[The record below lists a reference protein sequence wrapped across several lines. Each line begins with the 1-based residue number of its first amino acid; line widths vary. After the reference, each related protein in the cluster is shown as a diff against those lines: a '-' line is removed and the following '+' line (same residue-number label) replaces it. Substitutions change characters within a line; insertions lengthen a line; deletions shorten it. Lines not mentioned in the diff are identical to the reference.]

1 VGAFALVRLRRGP
14 LIETNPRETPL
25 ATQNKSIVS
34 FAKLTSGME
43 MPNLLDVQ
51 LRAFQTLLQTE
62 AAIQEREDVGLERVF
77 NEIFPISDVNGNF
90 SLEFVRYGLG
100 EPKYDMEECMER
112 DMTYAAPLKA
122 TLRLIVWE
130 DGGDDRRPKD
140 IIEKEVYLGDL
151 PLLTPLGTFIING
164 AERVIVSQLHRSPGV
179 VFEETI
185 HPNGS
190 KLFNARIIPFRGSWV
205 EFTVDIHDVVA
216 VHIDKKKKFPA
227 SALLRAVGYSR
238 DADILSL
245 FFQKQA
251 VELAVLERETVR
263 EGRRGEVFHGFL
275 GEDVLDPDSL
285 EQGTARLFRDVVLP
299 GTGEVIERGAT
310 LTAESYTAFREAG
323 LWSLPVAPGQLL
335 GRAGDELSAEIIG
348 RLQRAGIE
356 RVQAFR
362 PGHLGGSALRATLAK
377 DPTRGTL
384 DALFAIHNLLR
395 PGTAP
400 APEVWTEEEFE
411 EGAGQV
417 MHIGDFVRL
426 WADEASQ
433 PAEPAPREIQRS
445 TEERMLRFAKER
457 GIKYVWE
464 SFREERTEK
473 AARSGRVLVFDLNRI
488 LQVYSA
494 VWRLLFQPR
503 AALVVGSEL
512 NGKPSAA
519 SDYGE
524 YSEESLNKRYDLGRV
539 GRYKINQR
547 LQTAFGALG
556 FTAPPAGMTALTA
569 QDVLA
574 ILYQLVELHE
584 GRGQTDD
591 IDHLGN
597 RRVRSVGELIANQFS
612 VGLSRMARLVRE
624 RMSIVSDP
632 DKINIDDLVNART
645 VSAVIQQFFG
655 SSQLSQF
662 MDQTNP
668 LAELTHKR
676 RLSALGP
683 GGLTRERAGFE
694 VRDVHYSHY
703 GRMCPIET
711 PEGPNIGLINSLTTF
726 SRINDLGF
734 IETPYRKVVR
744 AVARYPHKVKL
755 QEAVRLVIGERNRN
769 YAKAGE
775 EIDAVRGR
783 EVFKAMITGAEL
795 AEDVRD
801 WSEVFP
807 RLLAG
812 EILQRDW
819 DEEFAALPVL
829 ARRGDRITE
838 EIAQRIT
845 SQPVNLVR
853 VVSRRAGAEI
863 RGVAPETI
871 RNPIALPVRVFAPS
885 DSALLAV
892 PGTVLTEEVVERLY
906 QAQIEGLAEAEV
918 PHDLPERVGLDY
930 SDGIPALP
938 PESEV
943 GRVALVPAVILTHVT
958 PVVTTI
964 TAWLS
969 ANEEENAP
977 VAQANAPLTAENRFA
992 NEYVL
997 CRERGDFPLLRPDEI
1012 DYMDVAPDQLVSVA
1026 AALIPFLEHDDANR
1040 ALMGSNMQRQGVP
1053 LLFPEAPLV
1062 GTGLEETVARDSG
1075 AVVIA
1080 RRGGTVVEVTADHI
1094 VVDTGV
1100 NTTSTDGEPLR
1111 RLAQFDRY
1119 RLKKYW
1125 RTNQDTAIN
1134 QRPLVHVGQQVG
1146 RGDILADGAS
1156 TDRGELAL
1164 GRNLLVAFM
1173 PWYGHNFE
1181 DAIVLSERL
1190 VKDDVYTS
1198 IHIQELELQVRD
1210 TKRGMEEITREIPN
1224 VAEESLIDL
1233 DERGVVR
1240 IGARVKAGDI
1250 LVGKITPKGET
1261 ELSPEEKLLT
1271 AIFGEKAKDVKD
1283 SSLKVPPGVEGTVI
1297 DVKVFSRRIDD
1308 PLLEKEHGQKI
1319 GELRAFE
1326 RAEIG
1331 RISEARDEE
1340 LKDML
1345 RGKTVALFLKRGTVE
1360 PFLEE
1365 GTELGDEVLK
1375 ELDLTEVD
1383 LTTLKVTD
1391 RETNERLRRL
1401 IDEAK
1406 RRIERVRLRTEEQID
1421 KVFQPD
1427 ELPPGVV
1434 QLVKVYLAE
1443 KRKISVGDKMAGRH
1457 GNKGIIAR
1465 IVPEE
1470 DMPFLPDGT
1479 PVDVCLN
1486 PLGVPSRMNVGQI
1499 LETHLGWV
1507 ARVLGFEA
1515 KTPVFQGASE
1525 DEIGVLLRLAGVK
1538 WAAQALQV
1546 SGDAP
1551 EFDLEE
1557 ARAIIKALQ
1566 SLPADDE
1573 PRPMRGI
1580 GRPMDRVFDAQILA
1594 SDLAQKLREVGR
1606 FLAAAAEEVL
1616 RDGDQTVEEAFPAI
1630 AAHARSGENLNAAV
1644 EEFMQR
1650 AGLTPG
1656 AKVKL
1661 RDGRS
1666 GTEFSSPVSV
1676 GEIYMLKLSH
1686 LVDDKIHARS
1696 IGPYSLVTQQPL
1708 AGKAQFGGQRFG
1720 EMEVWALEAYGAAH
1734 TLQEILTVKSDDVNG
1749 RSRVYEAIVKGE
1761 NLPEPGLPESFN
1773 VLVKELQALGISV
1786 TLGN

>member
-1 VGAFALVRLRRGP
+1 
-14 LIETNPRETPL
+14 L

-34 FAKLTSGME
+34 FAKLTAGME

-90 SLEFVRYGLG
+90 SLEFVRYALG

-130 DGGDDRRPKD
+130 DGGEERRPKD

-151 PLLTPLGTFIING
+151 PLLTPLGTFIVNG

-179 VFEETI
+179 VFEEMI

-227 SALLRAVGYSR
+227 TALLRAVGYSR
-238 DADILSL
+238 DADVLRL
-245 FFQKQA
+245 FFDA
-251 VELAVLERETVR
+251 HEVELTALERDTSR
-263 EGRRGEVFHGFL
+263 EGRRAEVFLGFL
-275 GEDVLDPDSL
+275 AEDVPDPESFA
-285 EQGTARLFRDVVLP
+285 QGTARLYRDVVHP
-299 GTGEVIERGAT
+299 ETGEIFERGAA
-310 LTAESYTAFREAG
+310 LSAEAYASLREAG
-323 LWSLPVAPGQLL
+323 VATLPLAPGHLL
-335 GRAGDELSAEIIG
+335 GRAGEELSGELVG
-348 RLQRAGIE
+348 RLQRAGLQS
-356 RVQAFR
+356 VSAFR
-362 PGHLGGSALRATLAK
+362 PGRFGGTAVRATLAK

-411 EGAGQV
+411 KGRGQI
-417 MHIGDFVRL
+417 MHIGDFIRL
-426 WADEASQ
+426 WTDEAAQ
-433 PAEPAPREIQRS
+433 PAEVSPREVQRS
-445 TEERMLRFAKER
+445 TEERMLRFAQER
-457 GIKYVWE
+457 GVRYVWE
-464 SFREERTEK
+464 SFREERTERG
-473 AARSGRVLVFDLNRI
+473 ARAGRVLVFEITRI

-503 AALVVGSEL
+503 AALVVASEL
-512 NGKPSAA
+512 HGAGGEKR

-547 LQTAFGALG
+547 LQSAFETMG
-556 FTAPPAGMTALTA
+556 FTSPPAGMTALTA

-584 GRGQTDD
+584 GRGLTDD

-632 DKINIDDLVNART
+632 EKINIDDLVNART

-711 PEGPNIGLINSLTTF
+711 PEGPNIGLINSLTTY

-744 AVARYPHKVKL
+744 AVLRYPAKAKL
-755 QEAVRLVIGERNRN
+755 QEAVRLFIGDRARSF
-769 YAKAGE
+769 AKAGE
-775 EIDAVRGR
+775 EIDAARGR
-783 EVFKAMITGAEL
+783 EIFRQMITGGEL

-801 WSEVFP
+801 WSAVLP
-807 RLLAG
+807 RMLAG
-812 EILQRDW
+812 EISQHEWEAGLIDV
-819 DEEFAALPVL
+819 PIL
-829 ARRGDRITE
+829 ARRGDRVTAE
-838 EIAQRIT
+838 LADT
-845 SQPVNLVR
+845 LTDQPVNLVR
-853 VVSRRAGAEI
+853 VVSRRAGAEV
-863 RGVAPETI
+863 RGVAPDTI
-871 RNPIALPVRVFAPS
+871 RNPMSLPVRIYAPRG
-885 DSALLAV
+885 SAILAV
-892 PGTVLTEEVVERLY
+892 PGTVLTEEVAARIYE
-906 QAQIEGLAEAEV
+906 AQLAGLQEAET
-918 PHDLPERVGLDY
+918 PPDAPERVALDY
-930 SDGIPALP
+930 TSGIAALIP
-938 PESEV
+938 DTDA
-943 GRVALVPAVILTHVT
+943 GRVALQPTASLAFVT
-958 PVVTTI
+958 PIVTGI

-969 ANEEENAP
+969 ANEEEVARI
-977 VAQANAPLTAENRFA
+977 AQANAPLTPEA
-992 NEYVL
+992 NFEREFVL

-1012 DYMDVAPDQLVSVA
+1012 DFMDVAPDQLVSVA

-1062 GTGLEETVARDSG
+1062 GTGLEETAARDSG

-1080 RRGGTVVEVTADHI
+1080 RRAGTVVEVTADHI
-1094 VVDTGV
+1094 VIDTGM
-1100 NTTSTDGEPLR
+1100 NAQPADGEPLR

-1134 QRPLVHVGQQVG
+1134 QRPLIRVGQQVA
-1146 RGDILADGAS
+1146 RGEILADGAS
-1156 TDRGELAL
+1156 TDQGELAL

-1326 RAEIG
+1326 RSEIA
-1331 RISEARDEE
+1331 RISLARDEE
-1340 LKDML
+1340 VKELIQ
-1345 RGKTVALFLKRGTVE
+1345 GKQVALFLKKGTVE
-1360 PFLEE
+1360 PFLDE
-1365 GTELGDEVLK
+1365 GTELTEAVIGD
-1375 ELDLTEVD
+1375 LDLGEVD

-1391 RETNERLRRL
+1391 RETNERLRRV

-1499 LETHLGWV
+1499 LETHLGW
-1507 ARVLGFEA
+1507 AAKVLGFEA

-1525 DEIGVLLRLAGVK
+1525 DEIGMVLRLAGST
-1538 WAAQALQV
+1538 WAAQALRLPTTP
-1546 SGDAP
+1546 P
-1551 EFDLEE
+1551 EFGVEDARDL
-1557 ARAIIKALQ
+1557 AQALRFVP
-1566 SLPADDE
+1566 SDDE
-1573 PRPMRGI
+1573 PRPAAGI
-1580 GRPMDRVFDAQILA
+1580 GRPLDRVFTSTRLPKALEA
-1594 SDLAQKLREVGR
+1594 KLRDLGVFLVESAKTLTGR
-1606 FLAAAAEEVL
+1606 GEHSIEE
-1616 RDGDQTVEEAFPAI
+1616 DFPAI
-1630 AAHARSGENLNAAV
+1630 AAYERTGEGLGAAS
-1644 EEFMQR
+1644 EEMMEH

-1656 AKVKL
+1656 GKIRL

-1666 GTEFSSPVSV
+1666 GQEFSSPITV
-1676 GEIYMLKLSH
+1676 GAIYMLKLSH